1 MNFLPRIIVLY
12 RSNVDSRDELN
23 EFSHRM
29 KVPLAKSS
37 AKGTPAVVKKAFLA
51 SLGKHLETSV
61 HIKAIRK
68 TLGLGERKPLGKFLK
83 DAGDIVAKLEAIN
96 NILNP
101 DVPAVNMPPAD
112 DEPAVNMPPADDV
125 PTEPVVDNN
134 QPTGSVGQ
142 SEEPEI
148 RFNQAPS
155 NDYQLSPSELLPEPL
170 SVNPVRLPLPPH
182 LSNS

>member
-83 DAGDIVAKLEAIN
+83 DAGDIVAKLVAIN
-96 NILNP
+96 SILNP

-134 QPTGSVGQ
+134 QPTGSVG
-142 SEEPEI
+142 SI
-148 RFNQAPS
+148 RLHLMIISSVHPS
-155 NDYQLSPSELLPEPL
+155 SFLNPCLSIL
-170 SVNPVRLPLPPH
+170 SVCPCPPPVQFLKL
-182 LSNS
+182 